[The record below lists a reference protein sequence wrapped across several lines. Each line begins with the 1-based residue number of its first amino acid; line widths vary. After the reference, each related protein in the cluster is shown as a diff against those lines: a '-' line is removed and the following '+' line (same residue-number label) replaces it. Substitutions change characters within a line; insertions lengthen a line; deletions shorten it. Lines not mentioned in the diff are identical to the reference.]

1 MQRKIWGGDTLQCAM
16 HCSCCKDEV
25 DHSKALLGGQIE
37 MRGLSDWQW
46 WKTTKVQN
54 ESELLNWKTKTMGYF
69 KTIVYNR
76 IKI

>member
-1 MQRKIWGGDTLQCAM
+1 
-16 HCSCCKDEV
+16 
-25 DHSKALLGGQIE
+25 